1 VALCESRGEIIASV
15 AVQPGGR
22 PSDAGVGVEAGVSV
36 GEAIGVEDG
45 VGSGCVV
52 TTGTGV
58 KVGDGASPV
67 VQPTVRA
74 TIASVVVSLESVVRI
89 RVLREACD
97 RETFG
102 RLR

>member
-1 VALCESRGEIIASV
+1 VAVCESRGEIIASV

-22 PSDAGVGVEAGVSV
+22 PSHAGVGVEDGVSV
-36 GEAIGVEDG
+36 GEAVGVEDG

-52 TTGTGV
+52 TTGTDV
-58 KVGDGASPV
+58 K
-67 VQPTVRA
+67 VRA